1 MKWWDQ
7 MPWFSFSECWA
18 LSQQSWLFFTLFFH
32 FHQEAFEFLFT
43 FCHKGGVICISEVLD
58 ISPSNLD
65 IQPWRTSFP
74 IWNQFV
80 VPCPV
85 LTVASWPAYRF
96 HHPKR
101 LTNLNF
107 SNLVSEK
114 CYFSLVLICISVIV
128 RNAFHILN
136 IYLHLF
142 FCELSDH
149 FFSLFLY
156 RNFCVF
162 LILLQVNYT
171 EILTLRFMGL
181 QRVRHD
187 LATDDKQQQQQ

>member
-1 MKWWDQ
+1 MSSAYLRLLIFLLADLN
-7 MPWFSFSECWA
+7 PACASS
-18 LSQQSWLFFTLFFH
+18 SP
-32 FHQEAFEFLFT
+32 AFLMMYSAY
-43 FCHKGGVICISEVLD
+43 KLNKQGD
-58 ISPSNLD
+58 N
-65 IQPWRTSFP
+65 IQPWRTPFP